1 MGETSH
7 ILSLWRRA
15 KARGEAV
22 CVATVVHVEGS
33 SYRKPGARMLVTAG
47 GERAGSI
54 SGGCLEGE
62 ISRKA
67 WWLTTDGPSIQ
78 RYQSSFEEDA
88 GGIPWGLGCGGTV
101 WVLLERDP
109 ETVLAALEGAQERGE
124 PAVIAM
130 RLRPG
135 TAPDGGG
142 LFPVGTA
149 AVLSPASAL
158 HAGPGAGIE
167 TSAMQQALREK
178 RSVSVPGKDGTPR
191 GDDSELPE
199 WFVEYLAPPPRL
211 TIFGAGE
218 DAQPIARFAEEL
230 GWRICVADGR
240 ANLLRPERFPAGTAL
255 RLLRYNDVDGAP
267 ACGVPSDATD
277 ALREVTPIPTV
288 DPGVSAGEFAVVLTH
303 SWEQDRALLRA
314 LLPEDLGYLG
324 ILGPRHRTLSLL
336 EQVGP
341 ALGWS
346 LERCWAALHSPVG
359 LDLGARDPAS
369 IALSIIAELQAT
381 ATARSVSV
389 SRRQPVAAHG

>member
-15 KARGEAV
+15 RARGEAV

-33 SYRKPGARMLVTAG
+33 SYRKPGARMLLTAG

-62 ISRKA
+62 ISKKA
-67 WWLTTDGPSIQ
+67 WWLTADGPSIQ
-78 RYQSSFEEDA
+78 RYQSSFEEDS

-109 ETVLAALEGAQERGE
+109 EAVLAALEAAQERGE
-124 PAVIAM
+124 PALVLT
-130 RLRPG
+130 RLRPEL
-135 TAPDGGG
+135 G
-142 LFPVGTA
+142 LAASGPVGTMD
-149 AVLSPASAL
+149 VLSPASARS
-158 HAGPGAGIE
+158 PERGAGIE
-167 TSAMQQALREK
+167 TAAVERALREK
-178 RSVSVPGKDGTPR
+178 RSSSIAGESSAT
-191 GDDSELPE
+191 GDDIELPE
-199 WFVEYLAPPPRL
+199 WFLEYLASPPRL
-211 TIFGAGE
+211 TIFGAGD

-230 GWRICVADGR
+230 DWRVCVADGR
-240 ANLLRPERFPAGTAL
+240 ANLLRPERFPSGTEL
-255 RLLRYNDVDGAP
+255 RLLSYNEEAQAP
-267 ACGVPSDATD
+267 ACGTPTASKTLA
-277 ALREVTPIPTV
+277 PIPTV
-288 DPGVSAGEFAVVLTH
+288 DPGVLPGEFAVVLTH
-303 SWEQDRALLRA
+303 SWEQDRSLLRA
-314 LLPEDLGYLG
+314 LLPADLAYLG

-346 LERCWAALHSPVG
+346 LDKCWAALHSPVG

-369 IALSIIAELQAT
+369 IALSIMAELQAT
-381 ATARSVSV
+381 AAARSVTV

>member
-15 KARGEAV
+15 QARGEAV

-67 WWLTTDGPSIQ
+67 WWLTADGPSIQ

-109 ETVLAALEGAQERGE
+109 ERVLAALEAAQERGE
-124 PAVIAM
+124 PALVLT

-135 TAPDGGG
+135 LAVSP
-142 LFPVGTA
+142 FVGTVD
-149 AVLSPASAL
+149 VLSPASDL
-158 HAGPGAGIE
+158 SSRQSAGFATAVIE
-167 TSAMQQALREK
+167 QALREK
-178 RSVSVPGKDGTPR
+178 RSLFLPAESVADA
-191 GDDSELPE
+191 DDSELPE
-199 WFVEYLAPPPRL
+199 CFLEYLASPPRL
-211 TIFGAGE
+211 TIFGAGD

-230 GWRICVADGR
+230 GWRVCVADGR

-255 RLLRYNDVDGAP
+255 RLLRYNEEALVP
-267 ACGVPSDATD
+267 ACGTPGDLKT
-277 ALREVTPIPTV
+277 VTAIPTV
-288 DPGVSAGEFAVVLTH
+288 DPGVLTGEYAVLLTH
-303 SWEQDRALLRA
+303 SWEQDRSLLRA
-314 LLPEDLGYLG
+314 LLPAELAYLG
-324 ILGPRHRTLSLL
+324 ILGPRHRTLTLL

-346 LERCWAALHSPVG
+346 LDRCWAALHSPVG

-381 ATARSVSV
+381 SAGRSVTV